1 VNQAGNIHAS
11 TTQTGNAQRE
21 KTMITLDLHTVQD
34 LEIRHGDAWIELTA
48 RCANGSSQEIT
59 FFISSGKEE
68 DRQRE
73 KLEILAGL
81 RDELNKLLED
91 S

>member
-1 VNQAGNIHAS
+1 
-11 TTQTGNAQRE
+11 
-21 KTMITLDLHTVQD
+21 MITLNLHTVQD

-48 RCANGSSQEIT
+48 RCANGTPQEIT
-59 FFISSGKEE
+59 FFVQSGKEE

-73 KLEILAGL
+73 KLQILTGL
-81 RDELNKLLED
+81 RDELNKLLEE

>member
-1 VNQAGNIHAS
+1 
-11 TTQTGNAQRE
+11 
-21 KTMITLDLHTVQD
+21 MITLDVHKVQD

-48 RCANGSSQEIT
+48 HCAKGSSQEIT

-68 DRQRE
+68 DRQQE
-73 KLEILAGL
+73 KLQILTGL
-81 RDELNKLLED
+81 RDELNKMLED